1 MTRAVTRF
9 ARCST
14 ARRSRAPHAGC
25 LGPGHVSGR
34 GFFASGFPSR
44 RRSWGS
50 AAGGMAPRTPDGTGP
65 PCFPVG
71 PGLAL
76 PCRRCHAG
84 RGFRLAVSGGVELA
98 GKFRKSGQ
106 KGYGLRRFECPWR
119 FLVRVSPGRGW
130 PEDAS
135 GLSGSVNRA
144 VFGQFLGRKALAT
157 WSGGCCDLA
166 RRRFPVAPGALP
178 PDPPAPPTPRP
189 PGPPAPRPPGPPA
202 PRPPDPP
209 TPRPPDP
216 PTPRPPLASPAF
228 SFRGRPPNSR
238 PSRKRR
244 RGVRAGASRR
254 AAIDSATRQAPRFV
268 PSRKRALRLV
278 PEIWPKTARFT
289 RPERPGAPASH
300 PRPGE
305 TCLRQRQ
312 APSNPRKPHPFRPVS
327 RNFFSAA
334 VDLHVTCT
342 GMLRGE
348 NEAASRR
355 GAPSR
360 GEEPDP

>member
-216 PTPRPPLASPAF
+216 PTPRPPDPPSLLQPFHFAGARPIPVPPESGVEACALEPPVALPSTLRQGRRPASSRRASERSALFPKSGQKRRALRAQ
-228 SFRGRPPNSR
+228 SAQGRPPAIR
-238 PSRKRR
+238 DLGKR
-244 RGVRAGASRR
+244 V
-254 AAIDSATRQAPRFV
+254 
-268 PSRKRALRLV
+268 
-278 PEIWPKTARFT
+278 
-289 RPERPGAPASH
+289 
-300 PRPGE
+300 
-305 TCLRQRQ
+305 
-312 APSNPRKPHPFRPVS
+312 
-327 RNFFSAA
+327 
-334 VDLHVTCT
+334 
-342 GMLRGE
+342 
-348 NEAASRR
+348 
-355 GAPSR
+355 
-360 GEEPDP
+360 